1 MLYKGKSR
9 IHGNG
14 LFTTDPIQK
23 GEVIGEFDLAPA
35 IYETMFTIWI
45 DCVPNRAL
53 GVLKYSNHSSKPN
66 TEIDFPEMIAL
77 RDIKSGEELTW
88 DYGECFD

>member
-14 LFTTDPIQK
+14 LFTMHPIQK

-45 DCVPNRAL
+45 DDDPFRAL

-88 DYGECFD
+88 DYGECFE